1 MEKRLAYSTV
11 GMASWK
17 KGAVIPVSHG
27 TYTIEWSHHHQMY
40 VILDPEGRQTTD
52 KPCQF
57 KEHLM
62 QKCRILNEARDKVIT
77 RAAGRVS

>member
-1 MEKRLAYSTV
+1 M
-11 GMASWK
+11 
-17 KGAVIPVSHG
+17 SHG

-62 QKCRILNEARDKVIT
+62 QIRDSRNAALRIT
-77 RAAGRVS
+77 RAAGRAS